1 MKKIKKRILF
11 LSFAILISI
20 LSGLIINSS
29 IKVVA
34 TIKEKDIVIY
44 IDPGHGGF
52 DGGATSIDQQTI
64 EKDITL
70 KISEYLKNY
79 LEKTNIKVLMTRE
92 KDEALSKNKRDD
104 ILKRV
109 SLINKSNCDLYI
121 SIHANAYSSSMVKGA
136 QTFYNKN
143 SFENKYLA
151 TSILNQIKLIDQ
163 NNKRES
169 KEITGKYLLDNVTK
183 IGCLVEIGFL
193 TNQEELIKLKD
204 DTYLENMAL
213 MIYLGILD
221 YLEEKTYGTIDFE
234 N

>member
-1 MKKIKKRILF
+1 MKNIRNCILF
-11 LSFAILISI
+11 LSFIILMI
-20 LSGLIINSS
+20 LVIASS

-34 TIKEKDIVIY
+34 NINDDNIIVY

-52 DGGATSIDQQTI
+52 DGGATSDDQNTI

-70 KISEYLKNY
+70 KVSEYLKNY

-121 SIHANAYSSSMVKGA
+121 SIHANAYSSKMVKGA

-143 SFENKYLA
+143 VLENKYLA
-151 TSILNQIKLIDQ
+151 TAILNQIKLIDSS
-163 NNKRES
+163 NKRES
-169 KEITGKYLLDNVTK
+169 KEITGKYLLDNVSKT
-183 IGCLVEIGFL
+183 GCLVEIGFL
-193 TNQEELIKLKD
+193 TNQEELAKLQSD
-204 DTYLENMAL
+204 VYLENMAL

-221 YLEEKTYGTIDFE
+221 YLEEKIYGTTNFE